1 MFWQRASLS
10 YHNFLTIILVSYVML
25 LNPMSKDIAIG
36 LLYEQQKSIIVLQIL
51 EPNRI
56 ARDYG
61 IKNLIIELKVD
72 E

>member
-1 MFWQRASLS
+1 
-10 YHNFLTIILVSYVML
+10 ML
-25 LNPMSKDIAIG
+25 PHPMSKDIAI
-36 LLYEQQKSIIVLQIL
+36 LYEQQKSIIVLQIL

-72 E
+72 EWSAFIRAYMLDSLQRTRGTIF

>member
-10 YHNFLTIILVSYVML
+10 YHNFLTIILVSYIMR
-25 LNPMSKDIAIG
+25 LNPMSKDIAI
-36 LLYEQQKSIIVLQIL
+36 LYEQQKSIIVLQIL